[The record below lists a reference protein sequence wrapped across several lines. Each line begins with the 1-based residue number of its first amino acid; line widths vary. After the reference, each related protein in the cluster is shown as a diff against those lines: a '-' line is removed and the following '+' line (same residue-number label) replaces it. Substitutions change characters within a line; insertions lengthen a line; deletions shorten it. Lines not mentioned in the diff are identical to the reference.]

1 MEYIV
6 KWRNQGGVVESRMIK
21 WVLALY
27 NDGGTLIKSVEN
39 NDPTN
44 LRNFSQVEIKL
55 PLTTAEAQ
63 RQTGENK
70 IKVYFDSID
79 SSTNIG
85 EMTVLFDITRLS
97 LKLEK
102 IDRIVYDRKGY
113 DFEIPSTTKYLQVRG
128 LPAKK
133 FTNEYGAEF
142 LHTKPFKFTYEGSN
156 RLLSIFIYKEDMEGY
171 IIFLMGADV
180 VTEITSL
187 DPSLITKVYIQK
199 YWSDTKDKKRD
210 GPFQWIITGKEDME
224 YWIST
229 LIGKPHKITR
239 KPTDGDIF
247 TCSSNDP
254 IGSAGDYKYEVL
266 AGGGDIKWL
275 PGSTLKDTTSPH
287 NCTTYNY
294 TGVKN
299 VHASTNGRCG
309 PRNGNTICPG
319 SQCCSTSGWCYG
331 NVGEYSAWCS
341 DSENINSK
349 YSTYIGGEHDYDGT
363 NLGGMKVKVS
373 VSVSASVS
381 ASDANISTNGR
392 CAWANNNKRCP
403 GRQCCSSS
411 GWCAGN
417 IGTQS
422 AWCSKYQSSGGWVGY
437 NSSYDGR
444 PSTTTS
450 TTITTKNLTEALS
463 NDMVLKCAL
472 NDPLNNNNGT
482 IYKWD
487 SGTSSIKDVASA
499 PSGYTVTHT
508 LRNCAGVDYG
518 GKG

>member
-85 EMTVLFDITRLS
+85 EMTVLFDRTQLS
-97 LKLEK
+97 LNLEK
-102 IDRIVYDRKGY
+102 IEKIVYDRKGY
-113 DFEIPSTTKYLQVRG
+113 DLEIPSTTKYLQVRG

-171 IIFLMGADV
+171 IIFLMGTDV

-187 DPSLITKVYIQK
+187 DPSLITKVHIQK
-199 YWSDTKDKKRD
+199 YWYDTKDKKRD

-275 PGSTLKDTTSPH
+275 PGSILKDTTSPH

-299 VHASTNGRCG
+299 IHASTNGRCG
-309 PRNGNTICPG
+309 SRNGNMICPG
-319 SQCCSTSGWCYG
+319 SQCCSSSGWCSG
-331 NVGEYSAWCS
+331 NVGESSAWCS
-341 DSENINSK
+341 VSENINSK
-349 YSTYIGGEHDYDGT
+349 YSTYIGGERDYDGT
-363 NLGGMKVKVS
+363 NLGSMKVKTS
-373 VSVSASVS
+373 VFAGGLGT
-381 ASDANISTNGR
+381 STNGR
-392 CAWANNNKRCP
+392 CGAHGNYKRCP
-403 GRQCCSSS
+403 GNQCCSYS
-411 GWCAGN
+411 GWCAGTKPYYS
-417 IGTQS
+417 G
-422 AWCSKYQSSGGWVGY
+422 WCSKYVSYSAGYEGGQSK
-437 NSSYDGR
+437 YDGAKE
-444 PSTTTS
+444 
-450 TTITTKNLTEALS
+450 TITTKNLTEALS

-518 GKG
+518 GPA